1 MSHCVGETRLDQ
13 SGKGIDHIEITLKK
27 TFQVIF
33 TLHSSIQQKNTVRLA
48 TYKLIPFR
56 LDQLMI
62 LKVSLD
68 QLKKTSKAGF
78 SLFLLC
84 WVFIENTISGV
95 YSWQSQL
102 LPFPKERLRD
112 RQIHSDRAFA
122 SRWEL
127 KASSEWKLH
136 PDARKDMSV
145 IRTQTCLKKHTSHLC
160 AYSLCSG
167 LRCPEL
173 CVHRCLGA
181 CCAAQGVYKIR
192 LSWNAKESH
201 WH

>member
-1 MSHCVGETRLDQ
+1 MSEEVFKCFKKNFKMSHCLGETRLDQ
-13 SGKGIDHIEITLKK
+13 SRKGIDHIKMTLKMFLFFSQKK

-33 TLHSSIQQKNTVRLA
+33 MLLFSIQQKNTVRLA
-48 TYKLIPFR
+48 TYKLIPFK
-56 LDQLMI
+56 LDQLKI
-62 LKVSLD
+62 LKVTLD

-95 YSWQSQL
+95 YSWQSKL
-102 LPFPKERLRD
+102 LPFPKERQRE

-145 IRTQTCLKKHTSHLC
+145 IRTQTRLKKHTSHLC
-160 AYSLCSG
+160 S
-167 LRCPEL
+167 
-173 CVHRCLGA
+173 
-181 CCAAQGVYKIR
+181 
-192 LSWNAKESH
+192 
-201 WH
+201 